1 MGQGARNVLISFD
14 IAPNFTRPKNAKELY
29 NLRRSSLR
37 NAIERI
43 FGVMKKRFRVL
54 TSQLEYSYEIQ
65 VRLVKVICCLH
76 NIIRISGGDDLFDEM
91 WIQNSEE
98 SGDLTGN
105 HSPTG
110 DVVAYKAVTA
120 AETRHANSL
129 RDTIA
134 DKMWTQYCRYK
145 RQNRL
150 I

>member
-1 MGQGARNVLISFD
+1 MRH
-14 IAPNFTRPKNAKELY
+14 
-29 NLRRSSLR
+29 SSLR

-65 VRLVKVICCLH
+65 VRLVKVMCCLH
-76 NIIRISGGDDLFDEM
+76 NMIRVTGGDDLFDEM
-91 WIQNSEE
+91 WIQNNKE
-98 SGDLTGN
+98 SDESTEN
-105 HSPTG
+105 HKPTE